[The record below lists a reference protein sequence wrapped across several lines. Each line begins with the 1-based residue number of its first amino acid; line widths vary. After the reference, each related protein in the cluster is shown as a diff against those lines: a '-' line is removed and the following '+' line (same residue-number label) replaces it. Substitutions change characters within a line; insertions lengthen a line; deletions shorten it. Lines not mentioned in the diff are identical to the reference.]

1 MINPAATPAGKNPR
15 RGGSRTA
22 PTAVPAGTSPR
33 GATAVAAMDTIRL
46 PELDRWLLFAA
57 LALLTLG
64 LLMVASASMPLA
76 SSHTN
81 QPFYYLIRQ
90 AAYVSTGLLFGVLA
104 LQIPVETW
112 RRNAPG
118 LLLAAIGLLL
128 LVLVPGVGREVNGS
142 TRWLSLGLVN
152 VQVSEAAKL
161 FALIYLAS
169 YLQRHGAALQSSTM
183 AMLRP
188 LLVLGMLAVLLLLE
202 PDFGTAVVMLAT
214 ALGMLF
220 LAGVNV
226 WRFTALQGLVI
237 GAMAVLLY
245 SSHYRRA
252 RLISFLDPWADPL
265 KSGFQL
271 TQSLIAIGRGE
282 LFGVGLGAS
291 VQKLF
296 YLPES
301 YTDFLF
307 AILAEELGLL
317 GILTVVALYV
327 ILIWR
332 AFAIAARAERLELR
346 FASHLAYGIGLWFGI
361 QALFNMG
368 VNMGVLPT
376 KGLTLPLM
384 SYGGSSV
391 VVMCVA
397 LAILLRV
404 DQETR
409 FAEAPSEP
417 EATAPTGGQEWLSAL
432 LARVQR

>member
-1 MINPAATPAGKNPR
+1 MMNPVASYHDEAA
-15 RGGSRTA
+15 
-22 PTAVPAGTSPR
+22 PR

-90 AAYVSTGLLFGVLA
+90 AVYVSAGLLLGGLA

-128 LVLVPGVGREVNGS
+128 LVLVPGIGREVNGS
-142 TRWLSLGLVN
+142 TRWISLGLVN

-169 YLQRHGAALQSSTM
+169 YLQRHGATLQSSTM

-188 LLVLGMLAVLLLLE
+188 LLVLGLLAVLLLLE
-202 PDFGTAVVMLAT
+202 PDFGTVVVMLAT

-220 LAGVNV
+220 LAGVNI

-317 GILTVVALYV
+317 GVLTVIALYV

-346 FASHLAYGIGLWFGI
+346 FAGYLAYGVGLWFGI

-409 FAEAPSEP
+409 FADAAAGQKTAAPAGGRELL
-417 EATAPTGGQEWLSAL
+417 PTL
-432 LARVQR
+432 LAWVSRR

>member
-1 MINPAATPAGKNPR
+1 M
-15 RGGSRTA
+15 
-22 PTAVPAGTSPR
+22 PR
-33 GATAVAAMDTIRL
+33 GATAVMPKESIRL
-46 PELDRWLLFAA
+46 PQLDRWLLFAA

-76 SSHTN
+76 YSHTH
-81 QPFYYLIRQ
+81 QPFFYLIRQ
-90 AAYVSTGLLFGVLA
+90 AAYVGAGLLFAALA
-104 LQIPVETW
+104 IQIPIETW
-112 RRNAPG
+112 WRQAPV
-118 LLLAAIGLLL
+118 LLLTAIGLLL
-128 LVLVPGVGREVNGS
+128 LVLMPGIGREVNGS
-142 TRWLSLGLVN
+142 TRWLSLGVVN

-169 YLQRHGAALQSSTM
+169 YLQRHGAALCSSTM
-183 AMLRP
+183 AMIRP
-188 LLVLGMLAVLLLLE
+188 LLVLGLLAVLLLLE

-226 WRFTALQGLVI
+226 WRFAALQGLVI
-237 GAMAVLLY
+237 SAMAVLLY

-317 GILTVVALYV
+317 GVLTVVALYV
-327 ILIWR
+327 IIIWR
-332 AFAIAARAERLELR
+332 AFAIAARAERLEQR
-346 FASHLAYGIGLWFGI
+346 FASYLAYGIGLWFGI
-361 QALFNMG
+361 QSLFNMG

-397 LAILLRV
+397 LAILLRI
-404 DQETR
+404 DQEIR
-409 FAEAPSEP
+409 LAETPD
-417 EATAPTGGQEWLSAL
+417 ATAAAASGPEWLPAL
-432 LARVQR
+432 LAKVSWR